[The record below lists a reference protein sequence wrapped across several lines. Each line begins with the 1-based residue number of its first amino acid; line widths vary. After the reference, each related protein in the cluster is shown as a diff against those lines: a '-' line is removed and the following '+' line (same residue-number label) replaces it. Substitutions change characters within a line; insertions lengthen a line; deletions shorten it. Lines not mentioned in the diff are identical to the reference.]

1 MENKTFPPHEWFEK
15 LFGFKEDVSKI
26 YDNIECIEHD
36 DAAVLRS
43 KINGKEYKAGNF
55 QVRTVS
61 SFKNLLDQPRNGG
74 KLHLIKGDSHLSKHF
89 ELIDVLQNQG
99 LPENDGASYL
109 AASNFNCLEFVSPY
123 QTAHNGVTRYVYDGT
138 QGPYC
143 SLGSGPAIVYRNY
156 FVKQP
161 NGNVG
166 QLETEI
172 ELLARTPFEVSHGYP
187 LIYDTTA
194 FESSNFDWSNPD
206 NYPVGVH
213 RNCQITTSQTKKGE
227 FYLVE
232 EGRIVHHIFAA
243 AFNFVTT
250 VRKNEFTLM
259 VAKRLLS
266 SEYRAAILAA
276 WENSI
281 LFPGRPGSNK
291 LYLTLLGGG
300 VFRNPFDLI
309 CGAIEENMD
318 VIKMSGLDVYVVCFS
333 TSIFEEVNSF
343 LGKCVEETDGSI
355 IDAN

>member
-172 ELLARTPFEVSHGYP
+172 
-187 LIYDTTA
+187 
-194 FESSNFDWSNPD
+194 
-206 NYPVGVH
+206 
-213 RNCQITTSQTKKGE
+213 TKKGE